1 MKENVEVPELLVSEE
16 FCTVKKAK
24 RNARSRLQSSERSV
38 LELAKLSNS
47 SQQKTKRNISKTI
60 PEKMKELFEPC
71 ESFDVQNYVD
81 KLENCFATKISED
94 SAEKNTY
101 KVSTKKEKLLDITK
115 KWTKTI
121 DTILQ
126 RYLPEEVTPKKN
138 KGKLLRKNAS
148 QSNLHSLIHEN
159 LENDKKIDS
168 IIDFYDFKGQ
178 KSVKNQNFGENET
191 VLIFDT
197 INLKECNGQKF
208 EKIDN
213 KTPTKLMTPKNVNTV
228 KKFDAPKKNSSSYQ
242 ESIRM
247 LADG

>member
-1 MKENVEVPELLVSEE
+1 M
-16 FCTVKKAK
+16 
-24 RNARSRLQSSERSV
+24 
-38 LELAKLSNS
+38 
-47 SQQKTKRNISKTI
+47 
-60 PEKMKELFEPC
+60 
-71 ESFDVQNYVD
+71 
-81 KLENCFATKISED
+81 
-94 SAEKNTY
+94 
-101 KVSTKKEKLLDITK
+101 
-115 KWTKTI
+115 
-121 DTILQ
+121 
-126 RYLPEEVTPKKN
+126 
-138 KGKLLRKNAS
+138 
-148 QSNLHSLIHEN
+148 
-159 LENDKKIDS
+159 ENDKKIDS